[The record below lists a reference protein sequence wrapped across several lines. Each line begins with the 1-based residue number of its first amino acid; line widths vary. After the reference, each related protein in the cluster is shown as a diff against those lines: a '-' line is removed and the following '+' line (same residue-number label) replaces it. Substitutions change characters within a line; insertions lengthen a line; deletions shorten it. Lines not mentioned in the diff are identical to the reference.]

1 MKTVDICAKKIYSK
15 ATRNKRNGFCEDC
28 ILRRASDKTKCGKV
42 TAKVLNSYERLRGMY
57 QKYGGLVM
65 KLRRFAALSMAMAM
79 AATTAAGCS
88 SGQKTTETTAAE
100 TSSEAASSEAA
111 SSEAESK
118 DEQAGASLEGVK
130 ITMMNSKPELE
141 DAFNEA
147 AKEFQDATGV
157 EMEIYTTDKP
167 GEAIA
172 QKYAAGD
179 PATLMLCDYPNVM
192 DIAAEKLLDLSD
204 EKWVADGGDALG
216 AKLDGKLYGF
226 PFCVEAF
233 GLLYNKT
240 AIENIIGK
248 EFNPDDYQTLDE
260 FKTLLDE
267 LKAGG
272 METPVILN
280 SEDWSIGQHFIQYTY
295 KMQTGKKEDAQKLFE
310 DVKAGNATFEDNA
323 VFNAVFDTLDVLIDD
338 NINKADPLAADY
350 DLNASYLAEGEA
362 AFWLNGSFAW
372 PDTKEYVDGSMEYGI
387 MAYPVNGD
395 FPSVGKI
402 NANATKFFAI
412 DNVKATPEQQEA
424 AKEFLNWLVYDE
436 AGQKV
441 LVEKCEIVPAFT
453 NITLDLTNDF
463 NKGVKSYVDQGRTN
477 EYVPIPS
484 DHRSSLAAY
493 MQKYLAGEID
503 RTEVAKQMDEFWKTH

>member
-1 MKTVDICAKKIYSK
+1 MKTVDIYAKKIYSK
-15 ATRNKRNGFCEDC
+15 TTRNKQNGFCEGC
-28 ILRRASDKTKCGKV
+28 ILRRASDK
-42 TAKVLNSYERLRGMY
+42 NN
-57 QKYGGLVM
+57 YGGLVM

>member
-1 MKTVDICAKKIYSK
+1 
-15 ATRNKRNGFCEDC
+15 
-28 ILRRASDKTKCGKV
+28 
-42 TAKVLNSYERLRGMY
+42 
-57 QKYGGLVM
+57 M

-295 KMQTGKKEDAQKLFE
+295 KMQTGKKEDTQKLFE
-310 DVKAGNATFEDNA
+310 DIKAGNATFEDNA

>member
-15 ATRNKRNGFCEDC
+15 VTRNKRNGFCEDC
-28 ILRRASDKTKCGKV
+28 ILRRASDKNKCGKV
-42 TAKVLNSYERLRGMY
+42 TVKVLNSYERLRGMY

-79 AATTAAGCS
+79 AATTVAGCS

>member
-1 MKTVDICAKKIYSK
+1 
-15 ATRNKRNGFCEDC
+15 
-28 ILRRASDKTKCGKV
+28 
-42 TAKVLNSYERLRGMY
+42 
-57 QKYGGLVM
+57 M

-79 AATTAAGCS
+79 AATTVAGCS

-226 PFCVEAF
+226 PFCVEAY

-280 SEDWSIGQHFIQYTY
+280 SEDWSIGQHFIQCTY

-395 FPSVGKI
+395 FPSVGKL

-436 AGQKV
+436 AGQKA

>member
-1 MKTVDICAKKIYSK
+1 
-15 ATRNKRNGFCEDC
+15 
-28 ILRRASDKTKCGKV
+28 
-42 TAKVLNSYERLRGMY
+42 
-57 QKYGGLVM
+57 M

-100 TSSEAASSEAA
+100 TSPEAA

-118 DEQAGASLEGVK
+118 DEQAGSSLEGVK

-157 EMEIYTTDKP
+157 EMEVYTTDKP

-204 EKWVADGGDALG
+204 EKWSADGGDALG

-436 AGQKV
+436 EGQSF
-441 LVEKCEIVPAFT
+441 LVTELKNIPAFS
-453 NITLDLTNDF
+453 NITTGTDSIGPLGQTLLSYLEEGKV
-463 NKGVKSYVDQGRTN
+463 KGIYNSRYPAGTVQAFGTSIQKFAAGNISQEQLLKELQDTWT
-477 EYVPIPS
+477 
-484 DHRSSLAAY
+484 SS
-493 MQKYLAGEID
+493 
-503 RTEVAKQMDEFWKTH
+503 RR

>member
-15 ATRNKRNGFCEDC
+15 VTRNKRNGFCEDC
-28 ILRRASDKTKCGKV
+28 ILRRASDKNKCGKV
-42 TAKVLNSYERLRGMY
+42 TVKVLDSYERLREMY

-395 FPSVGKI
+395 FPSVGKL

-424 AKEFLNWLVYDE
+424 AKEFLNWMVYDE

>member
-1 MKTVDICAKKIYSK
+1 
-15 ATRNKRNGFCEDC
+15 
-28 ILRRASDKTKCGKV
+28 
-42 TAKVLNSYERLRGMY
+42 
-57 QKYGGLVM
+57 M

-100 TSSEAASSEAA
+100 TSSEAASSEAT

-395 FPSVGKI
+395 FPSVGKL

-463 NKGVKSYVDQGRTN
+463 NKGVKSYVDQG
-477 EYVPIPS
+477 S
-484 DHRSSLAAY
+484 
-493 MQKYLAGEID
+493 
-503 RTEVAKQMDEFWKTH
+503 

>member
-15 ATRNKRNGFCEDC
+15 VTRNKRNGFCEDC
-28 ILRRASDKTKCGKV
+28 ILRRASDKNKCGKV
-42 TAKVLNSYERLRGMY
+42 TVKVLDSYERLREMY

-79 AATTAAGCS
+79 AATTVAGCS

-310 DVKAGNATFEDNA
+310 NVKAGNATFEDNA

>member
-1 MKTVDICAKKIYSK
+1 
-15 ATRNKRNGFCEDC
+15 
-28 ILRRASDKTKCGKV
+28 
-42 TAKVLNSYERLRGMY
+42 
-57 QKYGGLVM
+57 M

-100 TSSEAASSEAA
+100 TSPEAA

-118 DEQAGASLEGVK
+118 DEQAGSSLEGVK
-130 ITMMNSKPELE
+130 ITMMNSEPELE

-157 EMEIYTTDKP
+157 EMEVYTTDKP

-204 EKWVADGGDALG
+204 EKWSADGGDALG

-260 FKTLLDE
+260 FKTLFHE
-267 LKAGG
+267 LK
-272 METPVILN
+272 I
-280 SEDWSIGQHFIQYTY
+280 
-295 KMQTGKKEDAQKLFE
+295 
-310 DVKAGNATFEDNA
+310 
-323 VFNAVFDTLDVLIDD
+323 
-338 NINKADPLAADY
+338 
-350 DLNASYLAEGEA
+350 
-362 AFWLNGSFAW
+362 
-372 PDTKEYVDGSMEYGI
+372 
-387 MAYPVNGD
+387 
-395 FPSVGKI
+395 
-402 NANATKFFAI
+402 
-412 DNVKATPEQQEA
+412 
-424 AKEFLNWLVYDE
+424 
-436 AGQKV
+436 
-441 LVEKCEIVPAFT
+441 
-453 NITLDLTNDF
+453 
-463 NKGVKSYVDQGRTN
+463 
-477 EYVPIPS
+477 
-484 DHRSSLAAY
+484 
-493 MQKYLAGEID
+493 
-503 RTEVAKQMDEFWKTH
+503 

>member
-15 ATRNKRNGFCEDC
+15 VTRNKRNGFCEDC
-28 ILRRASDKTKCGKV
+28 ILRRASDKNKCGKV
-42 TAKVLNSYERLRGMY
+42 TVKVLNSYERLRGMY

-79 AATTAAGCS
+79 AATTVAGCS

-310 DVKAGNATFEDNA
+310 NVKAGNATFEDNA

>member
-1 MKTVDICAKKIYSK
+1 
-15 ATRNKRNGFCEDC
+15 
-28 ILRRASDKTKCGKV
+28 
-42 TAKVLNSYERLRGMY
+42 
-57 QKYGGLVM
+57 M

-118 DEQAGASLEGVK
+118 DDQAGASLEGVK

-157 EMEIYTTDKP
+157 EMEVYTTDKP

-179 PATLMLCDYPNVM
+179 PATLMLCDYPNVK

-204 EKWVADGGDALG
+204 EKWMADGGDLLG
-216 AKLDGKLYGF
+216 VKVDGKTYGF
-226 PFCVEAF
+226 PFCVEAA

-240 AIENIIGK
+240 AIENITGK
-248 EFNPDDYQTLDE
+248 EFVPADYQSLDQ

-272 METPVILN
+272 MELPVILN
-280 SEDWSIGQHFIQYTY
+280 SEDWSIGQHFIQYSY
-295 KMQTGKKEDAQKLFE
+295 KMQTGKAEDAQKFLAE
-310 DVKAGNATFEDNA
+310 VKEGKANFEDN
-323 VFNAVFDTLDVLIDD
+323 
-338 NINKADPLAADY
+338 
-350 DLNASYLAEGEA
+350 A
-362 AFWLNGSFAW
+362 AFWLNGSWAW
-372 PDTKEYVDGSMEYGI
+372 PDTEEYVDGSMEYGI
-387 MAYPVNGD
+387 MHYPINGD
-395 FPSVGKI
+395 FTSVGRL
-402 NANATKFFAI
+402 NANATKFIAI

-424 AKEFLNWLVYDE
+424 AKAFLNWLVYDE
-436 AGQKV
+436 AGQKI
-441 LVEKCEIVPAFT
+441 LVEKCGIVPAFS
-453 NITLDLTNDF
+453 NIKSEMTNDF
-463 NKGVKSYVDQGRTN
+463 NKGVKSYVDQGLTN
-477 EYVPIPS
+477 EYVPLPS

>member
-1 MKTVDICAKKIYSK
+1 
-15 ATRNKRNGFCEDC
+15 
-28 ILRRASDKTKCGKV
+28 
-42 TAKVLNSYERLRGMY
+42 
-57 QKYGGLVM
+57 M

-100 TSSEAASSEAA
+100 TSPEAA

-118 DEQAGASLEGVK
+118 DEQAGSSLEGVK

-157 EMEIYTTDKP
+157 EMEVYTTDKP

-204 EKWVADGGDALG
+204 EKWSADGGDALG

-463 NKGVKSYVDQGRTN
+463 NKGVKSYVNQGRTN
-477 EYVPIPS
+477 EYVPLPS

-493 MQKYLAGEID
+493 MQKYLAGGID